1 MIDTRKFDMKEA
13 YDVIVVGGGIA
24 GVAAAV
30 AASRHGAKTLL
41 MEKQVALGG
50 LGTVGLISWYEPLCD
65 GMGKQMVYGIGE
77 ELIRLSIK
85 YGFDD
90 LPEEWGGTSGFV
102 NGKGRFATNYSPT
115 IFALAMQNY
124 CKENGVTIRY
134 DSLVTYPD
142 MDGNRVKGIIAE
154 GVGGKEYFPCKVCI
168 DASGTAVLCREAGM
182 ETEVGENFF
191 SYVAH
196 GFTDSGVQKYN
207 ESGYMRRLRAW
218 EWCGSDL
225 FGNGHPEGF
234 GMMKCENGDD
244 VNNFIQIGHDRLF
257 KRVTDRIANGEDKN
271 RQDIMTLT
279 TMPQYRKIRRMVGDY
294 TFTGEEEGQTCERL
308 VGRFGDFR
316 KKDRHFE
323 LPYETLYNSNFPNIF
338 AAGRIISATGDGW
351 EVTRVLPVCALSGQA
366 AGTAAALCAAS
377 GCEAGSLDIAVL
389 QQALKD
395 DGVIVD

>member
-90 LPEEWGGTSGFV
+90 LPEEWGGTSGFI
-102 NGKGRFATNYSPT
+102 NGQGRFATNYSPT

-207 ESGYMRRLRAW
+207 ESGYMRRLRVVA
-218 EWCGSDL
+218 
-225 FGNGHPEGF
+225 
-234 GMMKCENGDD
+234 
-244 VNNFIQIGHDRLF
+244 
-257 KRVTDRIANGEDKN
+257 VTCSEM
-271 RQDIMTLT
+271 DI
-279 TMPQYRKIRRMVGDY
+279 RKV
-294 TFTGEEEGQTCERL
+294 
-308 VGRFGDFR
+308 
-316 KKDRHFE
+316 
-323 LPYETLYNSNFPNIF
+323 
-338 AAGRIISATGDGW
+338 SA
-351 EVTRVLPVCALSGQA
+351 
-366 AGTAAALCAAS
+366 
-377 GCEAGSLDIAVL
+377 
-389 QQALKD
+389 
-395 DGVIVD
+395 